1 MIDFSVKHTLA
12 PVDAKIAETKNE
24 RHRALLQNFREHLL
38 AEIAADVD
46 GIMKTQCADPQYHF
60 YGSGVG
66 DSGPKGGKAV
76 RGFYE
81 NIFALGYNK
90 LRYVPDRFIV
100 DDRGLFHEGQ
110 MDIVFPGRAL
120 QAMGIPCDDPKAN
133 YVFSYRQAAIFHYD
147 EAGNCTG
154 EDTYSDGPLTPER
167 LRKLTPEE
175 EATLPRGL

>member
-1 MIDFSVKHTLA
+1 MLDFSVRHTLA
-12 PVDAKIAETKNE
+12 PVDAKIAETENP
-24 RHRALLQNFREHLL
+24 RHRSLLQNFRDHLI
-38 AEIAADVD
+38 AEIAGDVD
-46 GIMKTQCADPQYHF
+46 AIMKTQVASPQYHF

-66 DSGPKGGKAV
+66 DSGPKGGAAV

-81 NIFALGYNK
+81 NIFSLGYNK
-90 LRYVPDRFIV
+90 LRYVADRFII

-120 QAMGIPCDDPKAN
+120 KAMGIPCEDLDAY

-147 EAGNCTG
+147 EQGNCTG
-154 EDTYSDGPLTPER
+154 EDTYSDGALTPER

-175 EATLPRGL
+175 VATLPRSV

>member
-1 MIDFSVKHTLA
+1 MLDFSVSHTLA
-12 PVDAKIAETKNE
+12 PVDAKIAGTANP

-38 AEIAADVD
+38 AEIAGDVD
-46 GIMKTQCADPQYHF
+46 AIMKTQCASPQYHF
-60 YGSGVG
+60 YGAGVG

-90 LRYVPDRFIV
+90 LRYVIDRFII

-110 MDIVFPGRAL
+110 MDIVFPGKAL
-120 QAMGIPCDDPKAN
+120 QAMGIPCNDLKGN

-147 EAGNCTG
+147 EKGDCTG

>member
-1 MIDFSVKHTLA
+1 MLDFSVRHTLA
-12 PVDAKIAETKNE
+12 PVDAKIAATENP

-38 AEIAADVD
+38 AEIAGDVD
-46 GIMKTQCADPQYHF
+46 AIMKTQVASPQYHF

-66 DSGPKGGKAV
+66 DSGPKGGAAV

-90 LRYVPDRFIV
+90 LRYVADRFII

-120 QAMGIPCDDPKAN
+120 KAMGIPCEDLDAY

-147 EAGNCTG
+147 EQGNCTG
-154 EDTYSDGPLTPER
+154 EDTYSDGALTPER

-175 EATLPRGL
+175 VATLPRSV